1 MADDPSP
8 NQFVSQ
14 GNFIC
19 WKAKNNVGDNRTI
32 RMNNLVITG
41 KNV

>member
-1 MADDPSP
+1 MADDPYP

-14 GNFIC
+14 GISIC
-19 WKAKNNVGDNRTI
+19 WKAKNIVGDTRTI
-32 RMNNLVITG
+32 RMNYLVITG